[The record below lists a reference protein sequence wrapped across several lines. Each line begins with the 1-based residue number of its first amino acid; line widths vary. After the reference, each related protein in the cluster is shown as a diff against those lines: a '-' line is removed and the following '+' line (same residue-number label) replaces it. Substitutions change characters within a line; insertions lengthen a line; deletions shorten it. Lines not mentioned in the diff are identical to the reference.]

1 MLNTQHHKQFVKEIQ
16 QIGQGQFHLFDLF
29 RDFCELAALSL
40 VNAVDRRQPLHQQ
53 REERYLSVI
62 NRYDRQQD
70 RVAFAH
76 LLAHVVNGLSDQIS
90 DFMGEVFAELEQH
103 NPDRGQFFTPFH
115 VSKMLAL
122 LTAGS
127 NIKQLDR
134 QPFIRLQE
142 PSIGSGGMVLAF
154 AEAMRAAGHNP
165 QQQLHVVGIDVDT
178 RAVHMA
184 YIQLALAGIPAV
196 LYVGNTLTMEMR
208 EEWKTPA
215 HILGGWDARLRASN
229 EPVSRISDT
238 TELKQPDIFGE
249 VA

>member
-1 MLNTQHHKQFVKEIQ
+1 MLNTQHHKQFVKDIQ
-16 QIGQGQFHLFDLF
+16 QIGGGQFHLFDLF

-76 LLAHVVNGLSDQIS
+76 LLAHVVNGLDEEIS

-103 NPDRGQFFTPFH
+103 NAERGQFFTPFH
-115 VSKMLAL
+115 VSYAIARLV
-122 LTAGS
+122 AGAE
-127 NIKQLDR
+127 IEELKHR
-134 QPFIRLQE
+134 PFIRLQE
-142 PSIGSGGMVLAF
+142 PSIGSGGMVLAL
-154 AEAMRAAGHNP
+154 AKAMREAGYNP
-165 QQQLHVVGIDVDT
+165 QRQLHVVGVDVDS

-184 YIQLALAGIPAV
+184 YIQLTLAGIPAV

-208 EEWKTPA
+208 EEWKTPM
-215 HILGGWDARLRASN
+215 HILGGWGARLQASN